1 MKNKTEFIILGLLKQ
16 LKKVGNINIRI
27 GEDIISN
34 VSAVKN
40 LGIFLDAELKHSI
53 HINKLTSSSFNTLR
67 NISRIRCHLGQETTK
82 ILVQALI
89 LSKLDYCN
97 SLLLRIPKY
106 NMAKLQRIQNMSC
119 RMIYQLPK
127 YSTIGTYLA
136 KLHWL
141 KMQELIVYKV
151 ATIILKCINNIAP
164 AYLSEMVTSQPPHT
178 RGLRS
183 SNKGTLYTTRSRT
196 EFVHSSSFKSM
207 GPRIWN
213 NLPTNIKNSHNID
226 TFKTRLKTHL
236 FRISHHST

>member
-1 MKNKTEFIILGLLKQ
+1 MHSAFYNKY
-16 LKKVGNINIRI
+16 
-27 GEDIISN
+27 
-34 VSAVKN
+34 
-40 LGIFLDAELKHSI
+40 
-53 HINKLTSSSFNTLR
+53 HI
-67 NISRIRCHLGQETTK
+67 
-82 ILVQALI
+82 
-89 LSKLDYCN
+89 
-97 SLLLRIPKY
+97 
-106 NMAKLQRIQNMSC
+106 
-119 RMIYQLPK
+119 QLPK

-141 KMQELIVYKV
+141 KIQECIVYKV
-151 ATIILKCINNIAP
+151 ATIMFKCINNITS
-164 AYLSEMVTSQPPHT
+164 AYLLEMVTSQPPHT

-207 GPRIWN
+207 GPQIWN

>member
-1 MKNKTEFIILGLLKQ
+1 M
-16 LKKVGNINIRI
+16 
-27 GEDIISN
+27 
-34 VSAVKN
+34 
-40 LGIFLDAELKHSI
+40 
-53 HINKLTSSSFNTLR
+53 
-67 NISRIRCHLGQETTK
+67 TK

-97 SLLLRIPKY
+97 SLLLGIPKY

-127 YSTIGTYLA
+127 YSTISTYLA

-141 KMQELIVYKV
+141 KIQESIVYKV
-151 ATIILKCINNIAP
+151 ATIMFKCINNIAP
-164 AYLSEMVTSQPPHT
+164 AYLSELVISQPPHS

-196 EFVHSSSFKSM
+196 EFVHRGSFKSM
-207 GPRIWN
+207 GQQIWN
-213 NLPTNIKNSHNID
+213 NLPTNIKNSQNID